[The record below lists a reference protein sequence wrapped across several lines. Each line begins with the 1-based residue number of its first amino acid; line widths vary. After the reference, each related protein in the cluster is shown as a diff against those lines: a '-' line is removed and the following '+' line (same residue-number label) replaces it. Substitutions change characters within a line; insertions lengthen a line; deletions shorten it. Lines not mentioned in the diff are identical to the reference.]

1 MREKLSGQSVS
12 DLQGKRILLI
22 DDDLDALRLL
32 EYAFHEAGAQ
42 VYAASNGEDG
52 LCLLH
57 LCAHRPHL
65 IILDVIMPEMDGWEV
80 FRRLRRISDVP
91 VIFLSAWGGEEN
103 IVRGLES
110 GAVDYLLKPYSPEVL
125 LARACS
131 ALRQAELRLDSEQ
144 LLTYRDDYLT
154 IDLDKRW
161 VLVCGKQ
168 VRLSGTEYRLLA
180 YLFQNAGRVLTTQQI
195 LDNVWGFKYFNS
207 VNYIHAYVWQLRQ
220 KLEPDPTH
228 PRYLLAEQGVGYSFQ
243 KPSSA
248 NAGQDQSLVL
258 YERVAGQ
265 AAGA

>member
-1 MREKLSGQSVS
+1 MREKLGGQSVR
-12 DLQGKRILLI
+12 DLVGKRILLI
-22 DDDLDALRLL
+22 DDDPDALRLL
-32 EYAFHEAGAQ
+32 EYAFCEAGAQ

-57 LCAHRPHL
+57 LSAYQPHL
-65 IILDVIMPEMDGWEV
+65 IILDVMMPEMDGWEV
-80 FRRLRRISDVP
+80 FHRIRRILDVP
-91 VIFLSAWGGEEN
+91 VIFLSGWDGEEN
-103 IVRGLES
+103 IVPGVEC
-110 GAVDYLLKPYSPEVL
+110 GPVDYLRKPCSPEVL
-125 LARACS
+125 LARACA
-131 ALRQAELRLDSEQ
+131 ALRQAELHSDAEQ
-144 LLTYRDDYLT
+144 PLTYCDDYLT

-161 VLVCGKQ
+161 VLVSGKR

-220 KLEPDPTH
+220 KLEPNPTH

-248 NAGQDQSLVL
+248 NSGQDQSPVL
-258 YERVAGQ
+258 YERVAS
-265 AAGA
+265 

>member
-1 MREKLSGQSVS
+1 MREKLIGQSVS

-22 DDDLDALRLL
+22 DDDPDALRLL
-32 EYAFHEAGAQ
+32 EYAFHEVGAQ
-42 VYAASNGEDG
+42 VYAATNGQDG

-57 LCAHRPHL
+57 LSAYQPHL
-65 IILDVIMPEMDGWEV
+65 IILDVMMPEMDGWEV
-80 FRRLRRISDVP
+80 FHHIRRVSEVP

-103 IVRGLES
+103 IVRGLEC
-110 GAVDYLLKPYSPEVL
+110 GAVDYILKPYSTEVL

-131 ALRQAELRLDSEQ
+131 ALRQADLYPDSEHP
-144 LLTYRDDYLT
+144 LTYRDDYLS

-161 VLVCGKQ
+161 VLVCGKR

-220 KLEPDPTH
+220 KLEPNPTH

-243 KPSSA
+243 KPTLANVQQNHSPVPYESA
-248 NAGQDQSLVL
+248 TS
-258 YERVAGQ
+258 
-265 AAGA
+265 